1 MDKAEIKKRQ
11 RNERQRCLDDIL
23 KSTAPK
29 KLIVAGAGTG
39 KTFTFGQLLKKNVGG
54 NNLAMT
60 FIRKLVGDMG
70 AELCDCAEI
79 KTFHAYCKKILH
91 ERNGRVE
98 LIPYLTKI
106 IEKDAEILEEGLNN
120 FDTKFRTLDEK
131 SSEVNFYLR
140 RGDYYE
146 VVGFDDSVYR
156 LYKLLQ
162 KNLAILPSFSQIVID
177 EFQDFNPLEVAFI
190 EELSKKGPILIVG
203 DDDQA
208 VYDGRSAS
216 PVHLRDLYKSGE
228 FAVFE
233 LPFCSRCPEVIVNA
247 TNAVIKRAHVLGH
260 LQGRISKRYE
270 CYIEA
275 KEKDSIKYPKVIVA
289 RCSTAKVIPKY
300 IEHEIAKIDAN
311 DIAESHNKGK
321 EYPSVLIV
329 GPKQYLREVEKQ
341 LRVKYPALSY
351 TPSIDFEYGLIE
363 AFEQLLNDE
372 KSNLGWRILME
383 ILLDRK
389 EQKKILAASL
399 QGSAMVNLLDQDFIA
414 THLKAIEIIRA
425 IRSKELLPPAAKKML
440 RSVVGHDFDSVIKYF
455 NKSEK
460 EALPEIDIIKPS
472 ILLTS
477 FVGCKGLSAGHVFI
491 IGANNGSIPKKA
503 DHIEDLEISQFV
515 VALTRAK
522 KQCHIVSNQ
531 WLISPKDPEGNWQQ
545 KFEKSCFVTW
555 IPPELIE
562 DRGDFK
568 ASDFKRIVLS
578 KS

>member
-1 MDKAEIKKRQ
+1 MDKTEIIKRQ
-11 RNERQRCLDDIL
+11 RNERQQCLDDIL
-23 KSTAPK
+23 KSSAPK

-39 KTFTFGQLLKKNVGG
+39 KTFTFGQLLKKKVGG

-60 FIRKLVGDMG
+60 FIRRLVGDMG

-91 ERNGRVE
+91 ERNGSVE

-106 IEKDAEILEEGLNN
+106 IEKDSEILEEGLNN

-131 SSEVNFYLR
+131 STEVDFYLR

-162 KNLAILPSFSQIVID
+162 KNHAILPSFTQIVID
-177 EFQDFNPLEVAFI
+177 EFQDFNLLEVAFI
-190 EELSKKGPILIVG
+190 EELRKKGPILIVG

-228 FAVFE
+228 FTVFE
-233 LPFCSRCPEVIVNA
+233 LPFCSRCPEVIVNT

-260 LQGRISKRYE
+260 LQGRINKRYE

-275 KEKDSIKYPKVIVA
+275 KEKDSIKYPKVIVS
-289 RCSTAKVIPKY
+289 RCSTSKVIPKY
-300 IEHEIAKIDAN
+300 IENEIAKIDAD
-311 DIAESHNKGK
+311 DIAESHKKGK
-321 EYPSVLIV
+321 EYPTVLIV
-329 GPKQYLREVEKQ
+329 GQRQYLREVEKK
-341 LRVKYPALSY
+341 LRIKYPTLLYS
-351 TPSIDFEYGLIE
+351 PSIEVEYGLIE
-363 AFEQLLNDE
+363 AYKQLLTNE

-383 ILLDRK
+383 IDLDRQ
-389 EQKKILAASL
+389 EQKEILAASL
-399 QGSAMVNLLDQDFIA
+399 KGSAMVDLLDPDYIA
-414 THLKAIEIIRA
+414 THLKAIGIIRE
-425 IRSKELLPPAAKKML
+425 IKNKEPLSPAAKKTL
-440 RSVVGHDFDSVIKYF
+440 RSVVGQNFDSLINYF
-455 NKSEK
+455 NKSE
-460 EALPEIDIIKPS
+460 EETLPEVDIIKPS

-491 IGANNGSIPKKA
+491 IGANNGSIPKNA
-503 DHIEDLEISQFV
+503 DCIEDLEISQFI
-515 VALTRAK
+515 VALTRAR

-531 WLISPKDPEGNWQQ
+531 WLISPKDSKGKWQQ
-545 KFEKSCFVTW
+545 QYEKSYFVTW